1 MKNYYYL
8 YWVDAIVS
16 IKTNS
21 PKRRDWKFSI
31 FTYTT
36 MCNALN
42 LWVVLLWLK
51 YFNILS
57 FKVQINLLPGIMLN
71 NAGGFIIYF
80 ATPFILLNYFLIFYR
95 DKYKKLIE
103 IYPHKNGKFA
113 MRYIFISV
121 LLSFISMILHEVL
134 R

>member
-57 FKVQINLLPGIMLN
+57 FKVQINLLPGTMLN

-121 LLSFISMILHEVL
+121 LLCFISMILHEVL